1 MNYNRNN
8 DGFQILGRVR
18 RDEFIGR
25 TAELERLVSHARRSN
40 EGGSGEASEAAPFRS
55 FLTLTYSIYSSLM
68 KPLEREY
75 IS

>member
-40 EGGSGEASEAAPFRS
+40 EGGSGEASEAHGLLGAAGRCFRVAAAD
-55 FLTLTYSIYSSLM
+55 I
-68 KPLEREY
+68 
-75 IS
+75 